1 MLRAAV
7 EYQRQGMGK
16 ALVVGR
22 SADVKAKLEA
32 AGLGDAVRELEVVN
46 AANTQHLD
54 TYKEFLYKRL
64 QRKGFD
70 RADVHRLASRDR
82 HVFSALM
89 LAHGMAMVWL
99 RGRHANL
106 RTF

>member
-1 MLRAAV
+1 
-7 EYQRQGMGK
+7 MGK
-16 ALVVGR
+16 ALAVGR

-32 AGLGDAVRELEVVN
+32 AGLGDAVRELEVRN

-70 RADVHRLASRDR
+70 RLMCTARFARPSC
-82 HVFSALM
+82 VFWLM
-89 LAHGMAMVWL
+89 LAWPWGWFVTGATRKSAHV
-99 RGRHANL
+99 
-106 RTF
+106 